1 MSSFLLCN
9 SSPAA
14 AAAAGIRE
22 EKRRKK
28 CYTLVLKVYAIESK
42 ANQ

>member
-9 SSPAA
+9 SSP

-42 ANQ
+42 VNQ